1 MEKRTQ
7 HTSYEAFFFLF
18 LYCLFIF
25 FLKVSGI
32 PERFSAANEK
42 GPDLSGAPGA
52 ARGAHRLV
60 LGLPID
66 INEATLE
73 ELTVLPGIG
82 RSLASRILDRRLES
96 GGFLSVEE
104 LTDVKGIGPER
115 LKAIGPYIEVKAG
128 EDLKANL

>member
-18 LYCLFIF
+18 LSCLFIF

-32 PERFSAANEK
+32 PERFSAANGQ
-42 GPDLSGAPGA
+42 GPGLSGASAA
-52 ARGAHRLV
+52 ARGSHRLV

-66 INEATLE
+66 INEATLD

-82 RSLASRILDRRLES
+82 PSLARRILDRRFER

-104 LTDVKGIGPER
+104 LTDVKGIGPDR
-115 LKAIGPYIEVKAG
+115 LKDIGPYIEVKAPS
-128 EDLKANL
+128 